1 LPKILIVGSIAGS
14 LVGFRGDLI
23 KEWLK
28 RGFTVMALSRPAGEM
43 RQRKIHELGAE
54 YRPIP
59 LYRDGINPFQDLR
72 LFFSLY
78 GIIRKEKP
86 AYIFAYTAKPII
98 YSALSSRMAHITK
111 LFAMITGLGYAFAGN
126 SLKQKLVKVV
136 LRLMY
141 GRALKRCEVVFFQN
155 QDDLVL
161 FKELRI
167 ISNNQKVVMVNGS
180 GVNLSHFYY
189 SKPLVNKDLNFLLIG
204 RLLKGKGIKEYVE
217 AAELIKAK
225 YPDVK
230 FKLLGRLLNSPDS
243 IDAEDL
249 SGWQSR
255 GIIEYLGGKIDVR
268 PYLEECSVYVL
279 PSYREGTPRSVLE
292 AMAMGRPIITTDA
305 PGCRETVREGLNGFL
320 VPIKDSTALA
330 GAMERFITEPWL
342 IDQMGKESRKIAE
355 DKFDVRKVN
364 KVIMEAMGLGQ

>member
-1 LPKILIVGSIAGS
+1 LPKIMIVGSIAGS
-14 LVGFRGDLI
+14 LVNFRGDLI

-28 RGFTVMALSRPAGEM
+28 CGLEVIALTAPTSEI
-43 RQRKIHELGAE
+43 RKNNIESLGAV
-54 YRPIP
+54 YKPIP
-59 LYRDGINPFQDLR
+59 LYRDKLNPFRDLR
-72 LFFSLY
+72 LYITLFK
-78 GIIRKEKP
+78 IIKNEKP
-86 AYIFAYTAKPII
+86 DYIFAYNVKPII
-98 YSALSSRMAHITK
+98 YSALSSRLAYK
-111 LFAMITGLGYAFAGN
+111 ARLFFMVTGLGYAFSDN
-126 SLKQKLVKVV
+126 SFKQKLIRTILGFLYKKA
-136 LRLMY
+136 LM
-141 GRALKRCEVVFFQN
+141 KSEVIFFQN
-155 QDDLVL
+155 QDDLTL
-161 FKELRI
+161 FKELKMI
-167 ISNNQKVVMVNGS
+167 KHNQEVILVNGS
-180 GVNLSHFYY
+180 GVNLEYFYY
-189 SKPLVNKDLNFLLIG
+189 TEPMLKKEISFLLIG
-204 RLLKGKGIKEYVE
+204 RLIKGKGIKDYVE

-225 YPDVK
+225 YPDAK

-249 SGWQSR
+249 AGWQSR